1 MKYYINDP
9 VSEINEMYDEVSY
22 DEFID
27 EFYYLSEEQSAF
39 IGLIDNKNYDFRFS
53 YREYDVYLFE
63 KKDYNGNILFQS
75 DLSYNKCIEYIKKLF
90 ESGILSLT

>member
-53 YREYDVYLFE
+53 FV
-63 KKDYNGNILFQS
+63 
-75 DLSYNKCIEYIKKLF
+75 
-90 ESGILSLT
+90 